1 MSDKKVETYDMSL
14 RLWSDDVPMQ
24 PVVRDLGMNVTHLY
38 ERGQTIILPK
48 GRSRPIAD
56 QHYASLAKIKTSNEA
71 DIATWLDD
79 TLRRLDG
86 HPSLP
91 GLMRSGRVEALLW
104 IATLGG
110 DRALPPPPVEVD
122 PARVATATR
131 LGARIFV
138 EDYHRFDEGGVPGK
152 RWLN

>member
-1 MSDKKVETYDMSL
+1 MPKKHVETYDMSL
-14 RLWSDDVPMQ
+14 RLWSDDVPMKPIVQ
-24 PVVRDLGMNVTHLY
+24 DLGVDVTHLY
-38 ERGQTIILPK
+38 ERGQTIINPK
-48 GRSRPIAD
+48 ARSRRIANR
-56 QHYASLAKIKTSNEA
+56 HYASLAQTETSNEA
-71 DIATWLDD
+71 DIPAWLDD

-91 GLMRSGRVEALLW
+91 ALMRSGRVEALLW

-110 DRALPPPPVEVD
+110 DRALPPPPVQVD
-122 PARVATATR
+122 PARVAAATR

-138 EDYHRFDEGGVPGK
+138 EDYHRFDEGGVPQK

>member
-1 MSDKKVETYDMSL
+1 MPRKFVETYDMSL
-14 RLWSDDVPMQ
+14 RLWSDDVPMAPIVQ
-24 PVVRDLGMNVTHLY
+24 DLGVDVTHLY
-38 ERGQTIILPK
+38 ERGQPIINPK
-48 GRSRPIAD
+48 ARSRRIAD
-56 QHYASLAKIKTSNEA
+56 RHYAAFAQTKTSNEA
-71 DIATWLDD
+71 DIPVWLDD
-79 TLRRLDG
+79 TLRRLDA

-110 DRALPPPPVEVD
+110 DPTPPPVEVD

-138 EDYHRFDEGGVPGK
+138 EDYHRFDEGGVPVK